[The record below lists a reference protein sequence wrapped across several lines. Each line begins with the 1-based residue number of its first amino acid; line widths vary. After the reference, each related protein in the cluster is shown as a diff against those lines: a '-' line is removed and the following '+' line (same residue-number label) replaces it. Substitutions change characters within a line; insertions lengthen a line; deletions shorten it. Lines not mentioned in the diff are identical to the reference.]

1 MKVHNYI
8 YEKMS
13 KAGYTC
19 GIGIEAL
26 EHARPANPESAI
38 DIEAAQRPGSNLSNT
53 IWFEQSLELF

>member
-13 KAGYTC
+13 EAGYTC

-26 EHARPANPESAI
+26 EQARPANPESEI
-38 DIEAAQRPGSNLSNT
+38 DIEAAQRPRSNLSNT
-53 IWFEQSLELF
+53 I

>member
-26 EHARPANPESAI
+26 EHARPANPESSI
-38 DIEAAQRPGSNLSNT
+38 DIEAAQRTGSNLSNM
-53 IWFEQSLELF
+53 I